1 MRTYLTLGLLLLA
14 ACVFAQ
20 RASAQSKNQ
29 ITLGGSE
36 YAFSISLPEKWNL
49 DTAKLA
55 LRHLARAVVYP
66 ATGESHFPQIEILP
80 ATKMLE
86 GINTLRNLLNY
97 SAHFD
102 SANGARHIEN
112 TPIETKDGKKVLV
125 VTSAYQNWQ
134 TVNAYVEEA
143 HAVIVFSLAV
153 LDLKTEKEG
162 VEALNE
168 VVKSYSSLPPE
179 NGPKK

>member
-14 ACVFAQ
+14 TGVMPQ
-20 RASAQSKNQ
+20 RTSSQSKNQ
-29 ITLGGSE
+29 ITLGGTE
-36 YAFSISLPEKWNL
+36 YAFSISVPDKWNL

-66 ATGESHFPQIEILP
+66 STGESLFPQIQILP
-80 ATKMLE
+80 ATKKVE

-102 SANGARHIEN
+102 SASGARHVEN

-125 VTSAYQNWQ
+125 ITSAYKDWQ
-134 TVNAYVEEA
+134 TVNAYVEEP
-143 HAVIVFSLAV
+143 HAVIVFSLAL

-162 VEALNE
+162 VEALNA
-168 VVKSYSSLPPE
+168 VVKSYSSLPSE
-179 NGPKK
+179 NVPKK